1 MKLQVRAS
9 LLIAVVALVAA
20 LSGVGGVYAG
30 TVLIT
35 GKQIKNGSL
44 TTQDYRKGSVR
55 TSDVQNSSL
64 LAPDLATGSVE
75 SPELATGAVASPD
88 LQDGGVQTGD
98 IGANQVQPSDL
109 DLPDPQVGVEAGTA
123 SADVGDGFTLVDP
136 VETYVKVDPTSVL
149 EVTWTGSAAAGFL
162 PCQFQVRVDG
172 QEPAEGAGTIYVA
185 NGSVNGNIMTTVA
198 FEGLPEGPHEI
209 AIYARSVG
217 GGGGTFPCT
226 VGPEQAQIV
235 QSFLTAEQVV

>member
-20 LSGVGGVYAG
+20 LSGIGGAYAG

-55 TSDVQNSSL
+55 TSDVQN
-64 LAPDLATGSVE
+64 
-75 SPELATGAVASPD
+75 GAVGSPD
-88 LQDGGVQTGD
+88 LTNGGVSTAD
-98 IGANQVQPSDL
+98 IGANQVQPTDL
-109 DLPDPQVGVEAGTA
+109 ALPAPQVGVEAGTA
-123 SADVGDGFTLVDP
+123 SAEVGDGFTLVDP
-136 VETYVKVDPTSVL
+136 VETYVKVDPTSIL

-162 PCQFQVRVDG
+162 PCQFQIRIDG
-172 QEPAEGAGTIYVA
+172 QEPAGGAGTIYVA
-185 NGSVNGNIMTTVA
+185 NGSVNGNIMTSVT
-198 FEGLPEGPHEI
+198 FSGLPEGPHDI

-217 GGGGTFPCT
+217 GSTTCT
-226 VGPEQAQIV
+226 VGPEQAQIK
-235 QSFLTAEQVV
+235 QSFITAEQVV

>member
-55 TSDVQNSSL
+55 TSDVQN
-64 LAPDLATGSVE
+64 GSV
-75 SPELATGAVASPD
+75 GSPD
-88 LQDGGVQTGD
+88 LTNGGVSTAD
-98 IGANQVQPSDL
+98 IGTNQVLPSDL
-109 DLPDPQVGVEAGTA
+109 DLPDPQLGVEAGTA
-123 SADVGDGFTLVDP
+123 SANVGEGFELVDP
-136 VETYVKVDPTSVL
+136 VETYMKVDPTSIL

-162 PCQFQVRVDG
+162 PCQFQIRIDG
-172 QEPAEGAGTIYVA
+172 QEPPGGAGTIYVA
-185 NGSVNGNIMTTVA
+185 NGSVNGNIATSVT
-198 FEGLPEGPHEI
+198 FPGLPEGPHEI
-209 AIYARSVG
+209 AIYARSIG

-226 VGPEQAQIV
+226 VGPETAQIK
-235 QSFLTAEQVV
+235 QTFLTGEQVV